1 METLLKVVGMFV
13 GLFAFLFIV
22 DLIVDGWKLVH
33 YTPADLERI
42 ETEAVQDYKDAAQIE
57 ELRRRG
63 KAAKDDQT
71 PTS

>member
-1 METLLKVVGMFV
+1 METLLKAVVMFV

-22 DLIVDGWKLVH
+22 DLIVDGWKLVN

-42 ETEAVQDYKDAAQIE
+42 KTEAVQDYKDAAQIE
-57 ELRRRG
+57 ELRSRG